1 MKLSPEEAGPYHLG
15 RRKRLMAEAAERG
28 LDGILVT
35 SLVNI
40 RYLSGFTGT
49 FAMMLFTPDEAL
61 FLTDFRYTA
70 QAAEQAR
77 GVPIRECREP
87 LPGLREAA
95 GEMRIK
101 KLGFE
106 AAHVSAA
113 RLEEMKEK
121 LPGAELVPT
130 KGVVE
135 RLRMVKEEPEV
146 DAMKALLDMLASA
159 FDHAVELI
167 RPGAVERNVAV
178 ELEYRLR
185 KLGASGPAFDFIV
198 ASGPRAAM
206 PHGVASDKTIE
217 KGDVVILDW
226 GATGWGYNCDNT
238 RVFAV
243 GAIGAE
249 LEKVYKIALEANMT
263 AIDAVRP
270 GVAVRDIDA
279 AARAV
284 IEKAGYGEAFGH
296 GTGHGVGLEIHE
308 KPAVSWRDGTV
319 VETGMVFTIEPGI
332 YLPGKGG
339 VRVEDMVRVTRTG
352 CETLSGDIPKDLREI
367 RAS

>member
-1 MKLSPEEAGPYHLG
+1 MRLSPEEAGPYHLG
-15 RRKRLMAEAAERG
+15 RRKRLMAETAERG
-28 LDGILVT
+28 LDGTLVT

-49 FAMMLFTPDEAL
+49 SAMMLFTPDEAL

-77 GVPIRECREP
+77 SVPIREYREP
-87 LPGLREAA
+87 LEGLREAA
-95 GEMRIK
+95 GEMGIK

-113 RLEEMKEK
+113 RLDEMKEK
-121 LPGAELVPT
+121 LPGVELVPT

-135 RLRMVKEEPEV
+135 RLRLVKERPEV
-146 DAMKALLDMLASA
+146 ETMKALLDMLASA
-159 FDHAVELI
+159 FDRAVELI
-167 RPGAVERNVAV
+167 RPGAVERDVAV

-198 ASGPRAAM
+198 ASGARAAL
-206 PHGVASDKTIE
+206 PHGVASGKTME
-217 KGDVVILDW
+217 KGDAVILDW
-226 GATGWGYNCDNT
+226 GAAGWGYNCDNT

-243 GAIGAE
+243 GAIDAE
-249 LEKVYKIALEANMT
+249 LEKIYKIALEANMA
-263 AIDAVRP
+263 AIDAVKP
-270 GVAVRDIDA
+270 GVTVKEIDA
-279 AARAV
+279 AARGV

-319 VETGMVFTIEPGI
+319 VTPGMVFTIEPGI
-332 YLPGKGG
+332 YLSGKGG
-339 VRVEDMVRVTRTG
+339 VRVEDMVHVTQTG
-352 CETLSGDIPKDLREI
+352 CETLSGRIPKGLYEI
-367 RAS
+367 PV